1 MSVPFV
7 LTLITPRAPDLARL
21 RDALAALPPGA
32 AAVQLR
38 QPDGATRRA
47 LAQPIATL
55 CRDHGA
61 ALLVNDDLPLAA
73 AIGADGAQLP
83 ERGPSVAAA
92 REALGE
98 AAWIGVSRHDAPGL
112 RAARDATFALLS
124 PVFTVPGK
132 GAPLGVDGFAR
143 AARGAPLPVHALG
156 GVTAAS
162 ASALRDVGA
171 SGVAVIRAVFDAK
184 DAAAAA
190 AALAAPFL
198 A

>member
-1 MSVPFV
+1 MRVPFV

-112 RAARDATFALLS
+112 RAARDAQEFDGRALDDYEVLS
-124 PVFTVPGK
+124 LNARFNLLPRLELFGRLENLLDEDYQEVPGYRSS
-132 GAPLGVDGFAR
+132 GQ
-143 AARGAPLPVHALG
+143 ALYAG
-156 GVTAAS
+156 
-162 ASALRDVGA
+162 
-171 SGVAVIRAVFDAK
+171 IRYHFQE
-184 DAAAAA
+184 
-190 AALAAPFL
+190 
-198 A
+198 